1 MIRSLSVLLCLLL
14 AGGCSSSG
22 TPRATPSSP
31 AGVAPVPADPSA
43 TEDVPGELA
52 CGTLVAAVKDGSL
65 MEPGVVET
73 IVTSASTADAPIAD
87 AAQRLREAY
96 TTAAASAGTDGEA
109 DAVAAV
115 SAAGADMLK
124 ICDESGLQTVG

>member
-22 TPRATPSSP
+22 TPQSTPSSP
-31 AGVAPVPADPSA
+31 GVAVVPADPSA
-43 TEDVPGELA
+43 TEDVPGALA
-52 CGTLVAAVKDGSL
+52 CGTLVAAIKDGTL
-65 MEPGVVET
+65 MEPGIVET

-87 AAQRLREAY
+87 AAQRLRDAF
-96 TTAAASAGTDGEA
+96 AAAAGSIGTDNEA

-115 SAAGADMLK
+115 SAAGADMLQ